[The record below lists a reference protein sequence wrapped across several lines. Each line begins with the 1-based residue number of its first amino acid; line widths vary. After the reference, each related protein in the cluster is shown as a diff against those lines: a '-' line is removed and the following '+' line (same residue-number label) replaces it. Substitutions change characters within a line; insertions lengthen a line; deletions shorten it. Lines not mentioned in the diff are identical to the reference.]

1 MSDIKNTLM
10 ELRDQ
15 TQQKTSELE
24 DEAMKTTQNEK

>member
-15 TQQKTSELE
+15 TQQKTSELK